1 MLPGREV
8 YIAMGQW
15 NISALSQH
23 IILICTLHL
32 HKIKLNG
39 NGNKKTHIVCAKEDI
54 ACYIRF

>member
-1 MLPGREV
+1 MLPDSAV

-15 NISALSQH
+15 NTNGLGQY

-32 HKIKLNG
+32 HKIKLSG
-39 NGNKKTHIVCAKEDI
+39 NGNKKMHIVCAKEDI